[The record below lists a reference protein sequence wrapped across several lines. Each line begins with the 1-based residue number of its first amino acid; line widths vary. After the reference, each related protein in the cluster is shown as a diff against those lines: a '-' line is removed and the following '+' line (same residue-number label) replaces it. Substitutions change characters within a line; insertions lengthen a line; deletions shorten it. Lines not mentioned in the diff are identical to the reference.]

1 MPRPK
6 CCRRIGAEPGSTYF
20 KPRGIPLAELD
31 EIVLAPDEFESVR
44 LADLE
49 GLYHQVAAER
59 MGVSRQT
66 FGRIIA
72 AARAKVAEALV
83 KGKALRIDVDS
94 PGRARNTAAV
104 CGRGGELQTGRRSS
118 RHESGVCSRSQ

>member
-20 KPRGIPLAELD
+20 KPRGIPLTELN
-31 EIVLAPDEFESVR
+31 EVVLAADELEAVR

-49 GLYHQVAAER
+49 GLYHEAAAAR

-66 FGRIIA
+66 FGRIVA

-83 KGKALRIDVDS
+83 KGMALRI
-94 PGRARNTAAV
+94 
-104 CGRGGELQTGRRSS
+104 ETGRDPKR
-118 RHESGVCSRSQ
+118 

>member
-20 KPRGIPLAELD
+20 KPRGIPLTELGEVTLGAD
-31 EIVLAPDEFESVR
+31 ELEAVR

-49 GLYHQVAAER
+49 GLYHEEAAAR

-83 KGKALRIDVDS
+83 KGRALRIDVPGQCPAAAFG
-94 PGRARNTAAV
+94 PGRRCPGHHSPNW
-104 CGRGGELQTGRRSS
+104 RKE
-118 RHESGVCSRSQ
+118 